1 MPRAASPGMPW
12 TTPGKSRTAARR
24 RRDDPVAFDS
34 LDFVY
39 HPSRDVKRDVAY
51 FTAVL
56 GGRLHFSGEG
66 MGAGVAAIALA
77 PPPPM
82 FLLAHHAEG
91 DTPIPLDPPPHL
103 PPRPTALEK
112 PGVREQ

>member
-56 GGRLHFSGEG
+56 GGPLHFAVEG
-66 MGAGVAAIALA
+66 MGARG
-77 PPPPM
+77 PPIQPGPQPTPVP
-82 FLLAHHAEG
+82 ACRPSRGRHA
-91 DTPIPLDPPPHL
+91 DPRL
-103 PPRPTALEK
+103 PPAHPLQG
-112 PGVREQ
+112 PD